1 MNISDISNAFWL
13 NEEHTALQCD
23 YDLPGFGIVPL
34 TVEENDGGD
43 LSTEVWNIRDQLQIA
58 EYEDRD
64 KTRENQEEIEYI
76 RQLITNT
83 DYKAIKYAEGLISE
97 EEYSATRTLR
107 QSYRNRINE
116 IENPTPDLDDLKEQ
130 KHNELR
136 TQRDQL
142 RQTEFAEFDNDTFQI
157 RQEDQ
162 DNMNTFY
169 THAVAMLSGVVQREI
184 FGLMSATNTLHYF
197 DPEEIVELAQIMKL
211 KVQEIYQRYWYARDV
226 LLENASTESEI
237 QSVQIP
243 LTIPNLQE

>member
-1 MNISDISNAFWL
+1 MTENNEIQQEIPEVRNARW
-13 NEEHTALQCD
+13 NDSEHTSFD
-23 YDLPGFGIVPL
+23 VDLNHPDLGWIPF
-34 TVEENDGGD
+34 TV
-43 LSTEVWNIRDQLQIA
+43 IP
-58 EYEDRD
+58 
-64 KTRENQEEIEYI
+64 
-76 RQLITNT
+76 
-83 DYKAIKYAEGLISE
+83 SE
-97 EEYSATRTLR
+97 EEGTYCFKLWAIKDTLTI
-107 QSYRNRINE
+107 QEYVPPE
-116 IENPTPDLDDLKEQ
+116 VDLNAIKEQ
-130 KHNELR
+130 KHQELR

-142 RQTEFAEFDNDTFQI
+142 RQTEFAEYKNDTFQI

-243 LTIPNLQE
+243 SEVPNLQE

>member
-1 MNISDISNAFWL
+1 MTDNNEILEEVIPEFRNAHWNNSEHRSFDIEL
-13 NEEHTALQCD
+13 NHPE
-23 YDLPGFGIVPL
+23 FGWIPY
-34 TVEENDGGD
+34 TVADGD
-43 LSTEVWNIRDQLQIA
+43 SPDTYCYKIWAIRDTLTIQ
-58 EYEDRD
+58 EY
-64 KTRENQEEIEYI
+64 
-76 RQLITNT
+76 
-83 DYKAIKYAEGLISE
+83 
-97 EEYSATRTLR
+97 
-107 QSYRNRINE
+107 
-116 IENPTPDLDDLKEQ
+116 TPPEVDLNALKEQ
-130 KHNELR
+130 KHQELR

-142 RQTEFAEFDNDTFQI
+142 RQTEFAEYKNDTFQI

-243 LTIPNLQE
+243 SEIPSLQE

>member
-1 MNISDISNAFWL
+1 MTDTLEETPETGNVIPEIRNAKWNNAEHISFDVEL
-13 NEEHTALQCD
+13 NHPE
-23 YDLPGFGIVPL
+23 FGWIPF
-34 TVEENDGGD
+34 TV
-43 LSTEVWNIRDQLQIA
+43 IP
-58 EYEDRD
+58 
-64 KTRENQEEIEYI
+64 
-76 RQLITNT
+76 
-83 DYKAIKYAEGLISE
+83 SE
-97 EEYSATRTLR
+97 EEGTYCYKLWAIKDTLTI
-107 QSYRNRINE
+107 QEYVPPE
-116 IENPTPDLDDLKEQ
+116 VDLNALKEQ

-136 TQRDQL
+136 NQRDQL
-142 RQTEFAEFDNDTFQI
+142 RQTEFAEYKNDTFQI

-184 FGLMSATNTLHYF
+184 FGLMSATNNLHYF

>member
-1 MNISDISNAFWL
+1 MTENNEILEETLPEIRNARWC
-13 NEEHTALQCD
+13 NSEHTSFDIHINHPQ
-23 YDLPGFGIVPL
+23 FGWIPY
-34 TVEENDGGD
+34 TVAEGD
-43 LSTEVWNIRDQLQIA
+43 QEGEKFWNIRDTLNI
-58 EYEDRD
+58 
-64 KTRENQEEIEYI
+64 EEFIPPEV
-76 RQLITNT
+76 
-83 DYKAIKYAEGLISE
+83 
-97 EEYSATRTLR
+97 
-107 QSYRNRINE
+107 
-116 IENPTPDLDDLKEQ
+116 DLDALKEQ
-130 KHNELR
+130 KHVELR

-142 RQTEFAEFDNDTFQI
+142 RQTEFAEYKGDTFQI

-197 DPEEIVELAQIMKL
+197 DPEEIVELAQLMKL

>member
-116 IENPTPDLDDLKEQ
+116 IENPTPDLNALKEQ
-130 KHNELR
+130 KHIELR
-136 TQRDQL
+136 SQRDQL

-169 THAVAMLSGVVQREI
+169 ADAIAMLSGVVEHES
-184 FGLMSATNTLHYF
+184 FGIMSATNTLHTLT
-197 DPEEIVELAQIMKL
+197 PEQIVQLAKVMKAKVEEIYA
-211 KVQEIYQRYWYARDV
+211 RYWYARDV
-226 LLENASTESEI
+226 LLENATTVAEVEAIS
-237 QSVQIP
+237 IP
-243 LTIPNLQE
+243 ATLVI

>member
-1 MNISDISNAFWL
+1 MTDIITIPDGNGSFEIKNPRWNNPDHL
-13 NEEHTALQCD
+13 NFDVELNHPTYGWIPYTAGDGDPESTYCYKIWAVKDTLTIQE
-23 YDLPGFGIVPL
+23 YTPPEVDLNV
-34 TVEENDGGD
+34 
-43 LSTEVWNIRDQLQIA
+43 
-58 EYEDRD
+58 
-64 KTRENQEEIEYI
+64 
-76 RQLITNT
+76 
-83 DYKAIKYAEGLISE
+83 
-97 EEYSATRTLR
+97 
-107 QSYRNRINE
+107 
-116 IENPTPDLDDLKEQ
+116 LKEQ
-130 KHNELR
+130 KHQELR

-142 RQTEFAEFDNDTFQI
+142 RQTEFAEYKNDTFQI

-237 QSVQIP
+237 QNVQIP
-243 LTIPNLQE
+243 LTVPEN

>member
-1 MNISDISNAFWL
+1 MKCFR
-13 NEEHTALQCD
+13 
-23 YDLPGFGIVPL
+23 
-34 TVEENDGGD
+34 
-43 LSTEVWNIRDQLQIA
+43 STIEWNIA
-58 EYEDRD
+58 
-64 KTRENQEEIEYI
+64 
-76 RQLITNT
+76 
-83 DYKAIKYAEGLISE
+83 KY
-97 EEYSATRTLR
+97 
-107 QSYRNRINE
+107 
-116 IENPTPDLDDLKEQ
+116 
-130 KHNELR
+130 
-136 TQRDQL
+136 
-142 RQTEFAEFDNDTFQI
+142 RQTEFAEYKNDTFQI

-243 LTIPNLQE
+243 LTVPEN

>member
-1 MNISDISNAFWL
+1 MTDILEETPETIDVIPEIRNARW
-13 NEEHTALQCD
+13 NDAEHTSFD
-23 YDLPGFGIVPL
+23 VDLNHPKFGWIPYSVA
-34 TVEENDGGD
+34 DGD
-43 LSTEVWNIRDQLQIA
+43 RADTYCYKIWAIKDTLDIQ
-58 EYEDRD
+58 EYEVPVID
-64 KTRENQEEIEYI
+64 
-76 RQLITNT
+76 L
-83 DYKAIKYAEGLISE
+83 
-97 EEYSATRTLR
+97 ATF
-107 QSYRNRINE
+107 
-116 IENPTPDLDDLKEQ
+116 KEQ
-130 KHNELR
+130 KHIELR
-136 TQRDQL
+136 NQRDQL

-184 FGLMSATNTLHYF
+184 FGLMSATNALHYF

-237 QSVQIP
+237 QSVHIP

>member
-1 MNISDISNAFWL
+1 MTDILEETPETNDVIPEIRNAKW
-13 NEEHTALQCD
+13 NNAEHTSFD
-23 YDLPGFGIVPL
+23 VDLNHPDLGWIPF
-34 TVEENDGGD
+34 TVIPSDEEG
-43 LSTEVWNIRDQLQIA
+43 TYCYKIWNIRDTLNI
-58 EYEDRD
+58 
-64 KTRENQEEIEYI
+64 EEFIPPEV
-76 RQLITNT
+76 
-83 DYKAIKYAEGLISE
+83 
-97 EEYSATRTLR
+97 
-107 QSYRNRINE
+107 
-116 IENPTPDLDDLKEQ
+116 DLNALKEQ
-130 KHNELR
+130 KHIELR

-142 RQTEFAEFDNDTFQI
+142 RQTEFAEYKNDTFQI

-184 FGLMSATNTLHYF
+184 FGLMSATNNLHYF

-243 LTIPNLQE
+243 LTVPVQEE

>member
-1 MNISDISNAFWL
+1 MAENNEILEETIPEIRNARW
-13 NEEHTALQCD
+13 NDSEHTSFD
-23 YDLPGFGIVPL
+23 VDLNHPDLGWIPF
-34 TVEENDGGD
+34 TV
-43 LSTEVWNIRDQLQIA
+43 IP
-58 EYEDRD
+58 
-64 KTRENQEEIEYI
+64 
-76 RQLITNT
+76 
-83 DYKAIKYAEGLISE
+83 SE
-97 EEYSATRTLR
+97 EEGTYCFKLWAIKDTLTI
-107 QSYRNRINE
+107 QEYVPPE
-116 IENPTPDLDDLKEQ
+116 VDLNAIKEQ
-130 KHNELR
+130 KHQELR

-142 RQTEFAEFDNDTFQI
+142 RQTEFAEYKNDTFQI

-184 FGLMSATNTLHYF
+184 FFGLMSATNTLHYF

-243 LTIPNLQE
+243 SEVPNLQEQ

>member
-1 MNISDISNAFWL
+1 MEITNFRWADA
-13 NEEHTALQCD
+13 EHKYLIAD
-23 YDLPGFGIVPL
+23 YNHTIFGWVPY
-34 TVEENDGGD
+34 TTFAEDTDETGKYIWEHKD
-43 LSTEVWNIRDQLQIA
+43 EYEIA
-58 EYEDRD
+58 EYSDEPSP
-64 KTRENQEEIEYI
+64 QEEIDDLK
-76 RQLITNT
+76 QKLANT
-83 DYKAIKYAEGLISE
+83 DYKAIEYAERLISE
-97 EEYSATRTLR
+97 EEYSEIRTLR

-116 IENPTPDLDDLKEQ
+116 IENPTPDLDALKEQ
-130 KHNELR
+130 KHIELR
-136 TQRDQL
+136 TRRDLL
-142 RQTEFAEFDNDTFQI
+142 RQTEFAEYKNDTFQI

-184 FGLMSATNTLHYF
+184 FGLMSATNNLHYF

>member
-1 MNISDISNAFWL
+1 MDIQEYVPPEVDLNA
-13 NEEHTALQCD
+13 
-23 YDLPGFGIVPL
+23 
-34 TVEENDGGD
+34 
-43 LSTEVWNIRDQLQIA
+43 
-58 EYEDRD
+58 
-64 KTRENQEEIEYI
+64 
-76 RQLITNT
+76 
-83 DYKAIKYAEGLISE
+83 
-97 EEYSATRTLR
+97 
-107 QSYRNRINE
+107 
-116 IENPTPDLDDLKEQ
+116 LKEQ

-136 TQRDQL
+136 SQRDQL
-142 RQTEFAEFDNDTFQI
+142 RQTEFAEYKNDTFQI

-184 FGLMSATNTLHYF
+184 FGLMSATNNLHYF